1 MAYFT
6 TTQTFPPA
14 NNDINSKTALL
25 VVDAGTG
32 SVSLEVLCGEAWIV
46 QELFEADAVKRV
58 HVGGGAWRCVVSG
71 DAAFD
76 WTL

>member
-14 NNDINSKTALL
+14 NNTIDSKTALL

-32 SVSLEVLCGEAWIV
+32 SVSLEVLCGSNWIV
-46 QELFEADAVKRV
+46 QELFDADAAKRV
-58 HVGGGAWRCVVSG
+58 YVGGGTWRCVVTG
-71 DAAFD
+71 NATFD